1 MLTSRDVI
9 VALCKHCTKTCREKN
24 IDIDVEKCLL
34 LDGSRSR
41 CWGLSIAL
49 GKDGIATVGT
59 IDNRSILL
67 SFYSVF
73 NDSTMFDH
81 SIKFDLRSYG
91 SLNPKICLCHPQNA
105 TVTDYAYGV
114 VLNALLKDGAH
125 FTYIDKE
132 TKKAV
137 EEQEKKLSVE
147 LKKTIA
153 DLYAAYK
160 VDHKI
165 SREECRDKM
174 NEVYNVDRFMR
185 KQLPSYETD
194 IVFCPAGKANA
205 EELMIWCDMN

>member
-49 GKDGIATVGT
+49 GEDGIVTVGT

-67 SFYSVF
+67 SFGSMF
-73 NDSTMFDH
+73 ND
-81 SIKFDLRSYG
+81 SIKFDLISYD

-153 DLYAAYK
+153 NLYVAYK

-165 SREECRDKM
+165 STEECRDKM
-174 NEVYNVDRFMR
+174 NEVYAADRFKR

-205 EELMIWCDMN
+205 EELMIWCDMS